1 MEDVQAQEGN
11 SDGRGRGISSGKKP
25 ANKHVPRVEFDTFAR
40 NPEAIIQ
47 TVDDGSTLTSEA
59 LLDPNNPLT
68 IHRPIVVTD
77 TPESIGMKV
86 PRGAPVSSRKG
97 EPQQQKRRKRIT
109 IRQIGQLVGMHEPV
123 TVMDVRT
130 QEELEG
136 WMMSD
141 LVEYFEDE
149 ERLFLGGQVERRA
162 APAAATV
169 SSDGS
174 ANSSDNAVTS
184 AAAAAAAEAKP
195 SRDVP
200 TRRAASA
207 RIQGTSGSGGRG
219 GGISDSDSVP
229 PVLNQIS
236 LEFSHTPLIRR
247 TRSPSFVRDL
257 DWVDNLWPA
266 QNKKLGDYPVVQYYC
281 LTSTAGCYTDFH
293 EDFGGT
299 SVWYSVLS
307 GAKVFLLAPPTE
319 NNLKQYEAWLCRH
332 DQQEIFYPDMEGV
345 EDVVKVT
352 LKQDQ
357 TMLIPAGW
365 IHAVYTPVDSIVVG
379 GNFLHG
385 LAMET
390 QLDIHCIETR
400 TRVPSKFRFPHFV
413 RMMFYAGAGYL
424 ERMRSGS
431 VHEDEVKGM
440 KVFAQALRSW
450 AVSPGGD
457 AERPLSD
464 AGTAAECAERV
475 GCIDAVVMVDKIL
488 DELDR
493 IKRDGIVPL
502 PGRSPTP
509 KLKISLKNESPP
521 PPSTS
526 PPRPKLKLKLGGN
539 LGASLKD
546 DGENDGK
553 DACADD
559 LQAKSEAVNDAFRI
573 TVPASASTIPIV
585 KKRKLP
591 TAADLVSR
599 NAKADP
605 GDEEWT
611 PGTKSV
617 VSRRKP
623 KLSLSP
629 PRSPKGGTNPKQ
641 KKTVG
646 IAKTAAIAKARS
658 VPKAKKGMS
667 ARDRLKKKM
676 KF

>member
-1 MEDVQAQEGN
+1 
-11 SDGRGRGISSGKKP
+11 
-25 ANKHVPRVEFDTFAR
+25 
-40 NPEAIIQ
+40 
-47 TVDDGSTLTSEA
+47 
-59 LLDPNNPLT
+59 
-68 IHRPIVVTD
+68 
-77 TPESIGMKV
+77 
-86 PRGAPVSSRKG
+86 
-97 EPQQQKRRKRIT
+97 
-109 IRQIGQLVGMHEPV
+109 
-123 TVMDVRT
+123 
-130 QEELEG
+130 
-136 WMMSD
+136 
-141 LVEYFEDE
+141 
-149 ERLFLGGQVERRA
+149 
-162 APAAATV
+162 
-169 SSDGS
+169 
-174 ANSSDNAVTS
+174 
-184 AAAAAAAEAKP
+184 
-195 SRDVP
+195 
-200 TRRAASA
+200 
-207 RIQGTSGSGGRG
+207 
-219 GGISDSDSVP
+219 
-229 PVLNQIS
+229 
-236 LEFSHTPLIRR
+236 
-247 TRSPSFVRDL
+247 
-257 DWVDNLWPA
+257 
-266 QNKKLGDYPVVQYYC
+266 
-281 LTSTAGCYTDFH
+281 
-293 EDFGGT
+293 
-299 SVWYSVLS
+299 
-307 GAKVFLLAPPTE
+307 
-319 NNLKQYEAWLCRH
+319 
-332 DQQEIFYPDMEGV
+332 MEGV